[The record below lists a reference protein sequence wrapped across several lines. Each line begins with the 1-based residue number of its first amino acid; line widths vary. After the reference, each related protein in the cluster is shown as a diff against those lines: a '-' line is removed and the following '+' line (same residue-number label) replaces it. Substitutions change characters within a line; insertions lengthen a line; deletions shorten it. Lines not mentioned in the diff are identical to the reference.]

1 MIYLIDDT
9 NLESIN
15 ASFVLDDSYKG
26 VLCLIKTVD
35 ELNSERCNLRSADC
49 IMIHRTFANSNIYKE
64 QMAELTNDGELI
76 PFVVFSAGDSE
87 NAVFE
92 DSNPHVVSGLKKSV
106 FYVRLPFFLDTY
118 KFQHLVDL
126 RLLAYGKNFLKV
138 KVRSLALPIFRIIAG
153 KDGVMTTSEL
163 AGIAACPEFKE
174 LISVSNPELGISYDD
189 LLERLED
196 NPILFS
202 SFRNNINQIVNSF
215 NQYGKNIYIW
225 K

>member
-1 MIYLIDDT
+1 
-9 NLESIN
+9 
-15 ASFVLDDSYKG
+15 
-26 VLCLIKTVD
+26 
-35 ELNSERCNLRSADC
+35 
-49 IMIHRTFANSNIYKE
+49 
-64 QMAELTNDGELI
+64 
-76 PFVVFSAGDSE
+76 
-87 NAVFE
+87 
-92 DSNPHVVSGLKKSV
+92 
-106 FYVRLPFFLDTY
+106 
-118 KFQHLVDL
+118 
-126 RLLAYGKNFLKV
+126 
-138 KVRSLALPIFRIIAG
+138 
-153 KDGVMTTSEL
+153 MTTSEL

>member
-9 NLESIN
+9 NLESMN
-15 ASFVLDDSYKG
+15 ASFVLDETYKNI
-26 VLCLIKTVD
+26 LCLINTIED
-35 ELNSERCNLRSADC
+35 LNSKRSILNSGEC

-92 DSNPHVVSGLKKSV
+92 DNNPHLISGLKKSV
-106 FYVRLPFFLDTY
+106 FYSRLPFFLDTY
-118 KFQHLVDL
+118 KAYQTIDL
-126 RLLAYGKNFLKV
+126 RLLAYGKNFQKV
-138 KVRSLALPIFRIIAG
+138 KVRSLALPIFRVIAG
-153 KDGVMTTSEL
+153 KDGIMTTSD
-163 AGIAACPEFKE
+163 IAAIAAYSEFKE
-174 LISVSNPELGISYDD
+174 LISIANPDLGISYDD
-189 LLERLED
+189 LLEKLED
-196 NPILFS
+196 HPIMFS

-215 NQYGKNIYIW
+215 SQYGKNIYIW